1 MQKYPTLLSHDRKI
15 IKAYNAISFL
25 TGRLVKIKNSITFY
39 WLKNYEVRILVDVGQ
54 KKSSNTLYRANWQAL

>member
-15 IKAYNAISFL
+15 IKVCNAISFL
-25 TGRLVKIKNSITFY
+25 TGKLVKIKSSITFY

-54 KKSSNTLYRANWQAL
+54 KKIK

>member
-15 IKAYNAISFL
+15 IKVCNAISFL
-25 TGRLVKIKNSITFY
+25 TGKLVKIKSSITFY

-54 KKSSNTLYRANWQAL
+54 KKKIK